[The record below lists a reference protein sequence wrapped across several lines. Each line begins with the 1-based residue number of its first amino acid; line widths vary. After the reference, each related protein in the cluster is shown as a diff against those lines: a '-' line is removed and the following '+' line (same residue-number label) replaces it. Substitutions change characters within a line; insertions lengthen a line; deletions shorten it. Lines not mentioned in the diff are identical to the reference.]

1 MDEEVSEFK
10 LYESHCEKI
19 LKIDCVRFAGIINQ
33 KGRKVAGGFNPS
45 VTPYQKDNEK
55 FRKFIERMID
65 ISISTEDDVV
75 LGRQNYVVSRRDK
88 VVLISFPFPV
98 SNHILLIS
106 AEPRTDIEILS
117 EKVMN
122 VFSDSPFPTQV

>member
-1 MDEEVSEFK
+1 MDEEISEFK
-10 LYESHCEKI
+10 LFDSHCEKI

-33 KGRKVAGGFNPS
+33 NGKKVAGGFNS
-45 VTPYQKDNEK
+45 DVTPYQKDNEK
-55 FRKFIERMID
+55 FRQFIDRMID
-65 ISISTEDDVV
+65 ISISTEDDSV

-98 SNHILLIS
+98 SKHILLIS
-106 AEPRTDIEILS
+106 AEPQTDIENLS
-117 EKVMN
+117 DKIMK